1 MELLTGAQKK
11 QIQRIGQSHDLCFV
25 ILHGSYAK
33 GAPRP
38 GSDLDIAVLGN
49 RPLSFEKTL
58 KIHEALAKTL
68 GDNQKRELDVA
79 TLHGSDPLFRFEVT
93 RRGTL
98 LYGDAADYE
107 DFKAYAYRSY
117 MDSYDLRQLE
127 LKLLQKS
134 VAGLAAAPAS

>member
-11 QIQRIGQSHDLCFV
+11 QIQEVGQLHNLRFV

-33 GAPRP
+33 GAPRT
-38 GSDLDIAVLGN
+38 GSDLDVAVLGN
-49 RPLSFEKTL
+49 QPLSFEEML
-58 KIHEALAKTL
+58 KIRQELAGVL
-68 GDNQKRELDVA
+68 GDSRERELDVA

-93 RRGTL
+93 RHGAR

-107 DFKAYAYRSY
+107 NFKAYAYRSY

-134 VAGLAAAPAS
+134 IAGLAAAPAS